1 MEGNIVIPEKN
12 AALVVSALKDYGIV
26 NPYMQAAILA
36 ILWKESRIQPV
47 RENMKYTSADRLR
60 FVFQTAFKGKDDAFV
75 NQYVNNPEGLA
86 NYVYGGKYGNTAP
99 GDGYKYRGGGYNGI
113 TFKSGYQRYGDMTG
127 YDLVNNPDL
136 LRDPAI
142 SADAIA
148 AYYADTLKQINKYMG
163 IPNANDVTDIA
174 TAVRAAMRATAGW
187 GNSVNGNIFK
197 EGEAKATAVA
207 PQMYNFVRSLT
218 PAVENKLEPIKDK
231 AREKKKINV
240 KRMMLYSLG
249 AVALAGGVYA
259 LTQRR

>member
-1 MEGNIVIPEKN
+1 MDAQIVIPEKN
-12 AALVVSALKDYGIV
+12 AALMVSALKDYGIT

-47 RENMKYTSADRLR
+47 RENMKYTSAERLR
-60 FVFQTAFKGKDDAFV
+60 FVFQSKFKGKDDAFV
-75 NQYVNNPEGLA
+75 NQFVNNPEKLA

-113 TFKSGYQRYGDMTG
+113 TFKSAYERYGDMTG
-127 YDLVNNPDL
+127 YDLVGNPDL

-142 SADAIA
+142 SADAVA
-148 AYYADTLKQINKYMG
+148 AYYEDTLKQMPKYMG
-163 IPNANDVTDIA
+163 INANDVQDIA
-174 TAVRAAMRATAGW
+174 TAVRGAMRATAGW
-187 GNSVNGNIFK
+187 ASSVEGNVFK
-197 EGEAKATAVA
+197 EGEAKALAVA